1 MKMIKPTLKMT
12 LRTPR
17 ANIGPYEMQ
26 VFYFISQSEKGA
38 VISSNNFKNYQKQ
51 NEIQKLLKN
60 IV

>member
-1 MKMIKPTLKMT
+1 MIKPTLKMT

-38 VISSNNFKNYQKQ
+38 VIILKITKNRTKFKNY
-51 NEIQKLLKN
+51 
-60 IV
+60 